1 MKHLKRFNESET
13 IDEYSKP
20 TFSQPSIDR
29 FTLIM
34 KESPDYAIKLI
45 DKNPQILKDGSGRIL
60 KYACER
66 GMISIVEHILDNYY
80 DLVSDK
86 IQIAI
91 EYTEESLFIDD
102 NKKQEILDLL
112 S

>member
-1 MKHLKRFNESET
+1 MKYLKRFNESET
-13 IDEYSKP
+13 IGEYP
-20 TFSQPSIDR
+20 DR
-29 FTLIM
+29 FTLTM
-34 KESPDYAIKLI
+34 KESPERAIKLI
-45 DKNPQILKDGSGRIL
+45 DENPQILKGRSGMVL
-60 KYACER
+60 KHACEH
-66 GMISIVEHILDNYY
+66 GMISIIKHILDNYY